1 MKTLFTLI
9 TFLGLGLSV
18 PIFAD
23 HTPDHKCDCTE
34 ECAANCKAHNEKSA
48 DCECTH
54 CECAKGKDAKTDCV
68 KCHNKTNGE
77 DKTE

>member
-34 ECAANCKAHNEKSA
+34 ECAANCKAHNENLQIANAPIASVQRVRMQKQI
-48 DCECTH
+48 
-54 CECAKGKDAKTDCV
+54 V
-68 KCHNKTNGE
+68 
-77 DKTE
+77 